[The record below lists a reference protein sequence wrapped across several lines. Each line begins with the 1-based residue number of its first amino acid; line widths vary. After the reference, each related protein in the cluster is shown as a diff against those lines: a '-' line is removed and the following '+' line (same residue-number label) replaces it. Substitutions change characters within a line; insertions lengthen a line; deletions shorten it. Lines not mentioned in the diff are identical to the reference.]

1 MKNNEMTTTATI
13 NTVSAKSRLERSIE
27 RTEFFETH
35 GASDIVKM
43 LERAIF
49 LQAAKDAYNEKDND

>member
-13 NTVSAKSRLERSIE
+13 NTVSANSRLERSIE
-27 RTEFFETH
+27 RTMFFE
-35 GASDIVKM
+35 ANNAPDLVKL

-49 LQAAKDAYNEKDND
+49 LQAANDAHNEKDND

>member
-35 GASDIVKM
+35 GAPDIVKM